1 MRAGPS
7 ASPPLNMHHAVIFQ
21 AVLVSAVITFIY
33 LVEGKQ
39 TRRARDEEMGA
50 ALNRGSPDSAI
61 RAEAGTAVE
70 VREVRDSER
79 PSEELPPVP
88 END

>member
-7 ASPPLNMHHAVIFQ
+7 ASPPLNMHRAVIFQ

-50 ALNRGSPDSAI
+50 ALSRGSPDSAI

-70 VREVRDSER
+70 VREVRSDR
-79 PSEELPPVP
+79 PSEELPPVT